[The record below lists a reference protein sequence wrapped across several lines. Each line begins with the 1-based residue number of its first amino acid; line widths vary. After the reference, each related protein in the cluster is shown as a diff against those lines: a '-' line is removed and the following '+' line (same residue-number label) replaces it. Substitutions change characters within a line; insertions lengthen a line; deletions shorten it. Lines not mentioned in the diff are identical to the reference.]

1 MRWGNHFFMGVD
13 CGWSIP
19 GLRAEPKRPSEES
32 NSSHESC
39 FQQVEGS
46 WLRGDVC
53 SLLYRM
59 PELITLSEAAGSV
72 LWGKHRENSGAS
84 ALWCVA
90 FVWNAYTLD
99 QLKDGTNKPEGSG
112 APLVL
117 PISLTNSDL
126 WAVGRKS
133 SFLYCPFMLD
143 TLGED
148 LEWNPCSSWWPLPE
162 VSGLEVA
169 LYESR
174 LPPTLWGR
182 PWAKIELVWNSE
194 WKCLC
199 RTFKTSL
206 FPWKWNTMYFIGREH
221 ELVIPKDHGSVSG
234 QMAGIFTRS
243 FISLTADFFVNKVET
258 MLGSLVVLQSLSYAA
273 LCDLVD
279 SSRPGSSVSS

>member
-19 GLRAEPKRPSEES
+19 GLRAEPKGPSEES

-99 QLKDGTNKPEGSG
+99 QLKDGTNKPQGSG

-143 TLGED
+143 SLGED
-148 LEWNPCSSWWPLPE
+148 LEQNPCSFWWPLPE
-162 VSGLEVA
+162 ASGLEVA

-182 PWAKIELVWNSE
+182 PGQRLSWFEILSGSACAGRSKHHY
-194 WKCLC
+194 
-199 RTFKTSL
+199 
-206 FPWKWNTMYFIGREH
+206 FPENGTQCILLAESMNLWFQQTM
-221 ELVIPKDHGSVSG
+221 V
-234 QMAGIFTRS
+234 
-243 FISLTADFFVNKVET
+243 
-258 MLGSLVVLQSLSYAA
+258 QSLARWQVFLQEASF
-273 LCDLVD
+273 LLLQI
-279 SSRPGSSVSS
+279 SS